1 MGSEADKS
9 ASPAKSSPVN
19 LSPANL
25 SPDVSIPNKTELD
38 SFKHYLTSERT
49 LSPHTVTNYLR
60 DLGKLSR
67 WTQAENLQ
75 SLKKID
81 SLHIR
86 QCLADLHKGGLG
98 GASLQRWLSS
108 LRAFFRYA
116 IRKQWLESDPS
127 VGISAPKKNRRL
139 PKVLDVDQ
147 ADKFM
152 EVPGS
157 SWLAHRDRAMIEL
170 FYSSGL
176 RLAELASLNIH
187 HVDFTDHTVTVRGKG
202 NKTRILP
209 IGAPALLRL
218 REWLGMRAQ
227 RPGAGAGAG
236 MEDDQQALFL
246 SQRGQRLSHRA
257 IQQRLAQLS
266 AKQGLDQRVNPHM
279 LRHSFASHLLES
291 SGDLRAV
298 QELLG
303 HANLSTTQIYTH
315 LDFQHLAKTYDQAHP
330 RALRKKISD

>member
-1 MGSEADKS
+1 MGTDADKS
-9 ASPAKSSPVN
+9 SRPGSLGPGLSVPDLSAPN
-19 LSPANL
+19 LS
-25 SPDVSIPNKTELD
+25 VPNSAELD

-49 LSPHTVTNYLR
+49 LSPHTVTSYLR
-60 DLGKLSR
+60 DLAKFSR
-67 WTQAENLQ
+67 WGQAGNLQ
-75 SLKKID
+75 SLKQID
-81 SLHIR
+81 NLHIR
-86 QCLADLHKGGLG
+86 QCLADLHKSGLG

-108 LRAFFRYA
+108 LRTFFRYA
-116 IRKQWLESDPS
+116 IRKQWLEADPS

-147 ADKFM
+147 ADQFM

-157 SWLAHRDRAMIEL
+157 GWLAHRDRAMIEL

-176 RLAELASLNIH
+176 RLAELASLSIG
-187 HVDFTDHTVTVRGKG
+187 HVDINDHTVTVLGKG
-202 NKTRILP
+202 KKTRTVP
-209 IGAPALLRL
+209 IGAPALSRL
-218 REWLGMRAQ
+218 REWLSIRSL
-227 RPGAGAGAG
+227 RPGARAGA
-236 MEDDQQALFL
+236 EDDQQALFL
-246 SQRGQRLSHRA
+246 SHRGQRLSHRA
-257 IQQRLAQLS
+257 IQQRLAHLS
-266 AKQGLDQRVNPHM
+266 VKQGLGQRVNPHM

-330 RALRKKISD
+330 RASRKKKSD